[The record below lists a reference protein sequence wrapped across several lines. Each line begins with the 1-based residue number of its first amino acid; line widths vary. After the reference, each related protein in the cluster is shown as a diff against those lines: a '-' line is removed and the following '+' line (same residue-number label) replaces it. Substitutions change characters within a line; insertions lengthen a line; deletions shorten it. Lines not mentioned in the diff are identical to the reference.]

1 MVDENYQR
9 ILEKIAKSS
18 GLETEEI
25 ERRVEAKR
33 AKLAG
38 LISREGAA
46 QVIAAELGINFDN
59 EKLKI
64 NELLPGM
71 RKVNL
76 VGKVISL
83 FPVRSFTT
91 KTGELGKVANMIL
104 ADETSNIKVVLW
116 DTNHIDLIENG
127 QVSKDKVI
135 EIVNGAMRDNEI
147 HLGSFSEFKL
157 CEVVLENVK
166 TEKIVKE
173 KKLIDFRVGDS
184 TQVRAFIVQSFEP
197 RFFHVCPECR
207 KKVVSGSEG
216 FVCAEHGKVNEE
228 KRALISIVIDD
239 GTETMRSV
247 LFHEQLVPLGITA
260 LEDTE
265 KLLNQREDLMGKEMI
280 FSGNVRTNKMFNNI
294 EFIID
299 DVKPVELDGL
309 ILNLER

>member
-1 MVDENYQR
+1 MDENYQR

-18 GLETEEI
+18 GLEKEEI

-46 QVIAAELGINFDN
+46 QVVASELGINFDN

-64 NELLPGM
+64 DELLPGM
-71 RKVNL
+71 RKVNV
-76 VGKVISL
+76 VGKVITL
-83 FPVRSFTT
+83 FPVRTFTT
-91 KTGELGKVANMIL
+91 KNGEPGKVANMVI

-127 QVSKDKVI
+127 QVCDGKVV
-135 EIVNGAMRDNEI
+135 EIGNASMRDNEI
-147 HLGSFSEFKL
+147 HLGSFSDFKL
-157 CEVVLENVK
+157 CDEVLENVK

-173 KKLIDFRVGDS
+173 KKIIDFRVGDS

-207 KKVVSGSEG
+207 KKVVSGTDG
-216 FVCAEHGKVNEE
+216 FICAGHGKVNSE
-228 KRALISIVIDD
+228 KRALISIVLDD
-239 GTETMRSV
+239 GTETMRTV
-247 LFHEQLVPLGITA
+247 LFHEQLIPLGITE
-260 LEDTE
+260 LENTE
-265 KLLNQREDLMGKEMI
+265 RLLEQRIDLLGKEMV
-280 FSGNVRTNKMFNNI
+280 FSGNVRTNKMFNNP

-299 DVKPVELDGL
+299 GVSEVNVDEVLKELQK
-309 ILNLER
+309 